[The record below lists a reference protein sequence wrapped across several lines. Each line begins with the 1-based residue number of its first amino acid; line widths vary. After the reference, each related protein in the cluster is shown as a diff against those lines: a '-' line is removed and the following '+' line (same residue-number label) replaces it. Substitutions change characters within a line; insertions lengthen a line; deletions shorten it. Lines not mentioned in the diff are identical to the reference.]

1 MNGQN
6 SPDDELDGAAH
17 KPGPRDLPPN
27 VQQANSGTLTTKE
40 NTLLTGVFSPFL
52 GMSKYWLSR
61 IFLCRISGDG
71 NFLMTK
77 F

>member
-1 MNGQN
+1 MLVI
-6 SPDDELDGAAH
+6 E
-17 KPGPRDLPPN
+17 
-27 VQQANSGTLTTKE
+27 GTS
-40 NTLLTGVFSPFL
+40 VFSPFL